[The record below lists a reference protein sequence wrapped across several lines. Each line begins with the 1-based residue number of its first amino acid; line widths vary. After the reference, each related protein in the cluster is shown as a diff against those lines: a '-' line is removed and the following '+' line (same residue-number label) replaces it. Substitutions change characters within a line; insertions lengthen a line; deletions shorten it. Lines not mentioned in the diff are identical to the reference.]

1 MGQKDLGKI
10 KYEEVAAM
18 QVLVVEPECRP
29 EIREIDGS
37 LKSMQDIVGGLI
49 QPIYLDDSVALICND
64 EGKLMNLQAN
74 RGLRNKDG
82 QIYDI
87 VFGTFFL
94 CGAPAD
100 SDYFTSLSPE
110 QIEQYQKRFYTP
122 EMFWGM
128 DGHIV
133 CLPLEVD

>member
-1 MGQKDLGKI
+1 MR
-10 KYEEVAAM
+10 
-18 QVLVVEPECRP
+18 VLVVEPERRP
-29 EIREIDGS
+29 EERKIDGS

-49 QPIYLDDSVALICND
+49 QPIYLDDSVVLVCND
-64 EGKLMNLQAN
+64 EGKLMNLPAN
-74 RGLRNKDG
+74 RGLRDKDG
-82 QIYDI
+82 QICDI

-94 CGAPAD
+94 CGAPGD
-100 SDYFTSLSPE
+100 SDHFTSLTQE
-110 QIEQYQKRFYTP
+110 QTDQYRERFYTP

>member
-1 MGQKDLGKI
+1 MRI
-10 KYEEVAAM
+10 
-18 QVLVVEPECRP
+18 LVVEPEHRP
-29 EIREIDGS
+29 EVREIDGS
-37 LKSMQDIVGGLI
+37 LEAMQNIVGGLI

-64 EGKLMNLQAN
+64 EGKLMNLTAN
-74 RGLRNKDG
+74 RGLRDSDG

-94 CGAPAD
+94 GGAP
-100 SDYFTSLSPE
+100 SDCNHFTSLTPE
-110 QIEQYQKRFYTP
+110 QIERYRKRFYTP

-128 DGHIV
+128 DGRIV

>member
-1 MGQKDLGKI
+1 MR
-10 KYEEVAAM
+10 
-18 QVLVVEPECRP
+18 VLVVEPEHKP
-29 EIREIDGS
+29 EVRDIDDS
-37 LKSMQDIVGGLI
+37 LKAMQKIVGGLI

-64 EGKLMNLQAN
+64 EGKLMNLTAN
-74 RGLRNKDG
+74 RGLRDKYG

-94 CGAPAD
+94 CGAHAD
-100 SDYFTSLSPE
+100 SDSFASLTSE
-110 QIEQYQKRFYTP
+110 QIERYQKQFYTP

-128 DGHIV
+128 DGHII